1 MAKKSTKETT
11 TTKELKRFEADRH
24 KFFIENCDYIRISK
38 KDAQQ
43 RLKLTDMVLARMN
56 NLNYNSYTLFL
67 GQFLNTENKLVSM
80 DCTKKVKLQKED
92 IVERLMDRF
101 DISERTADN
110 YLSAAKKANVL
121 IKVKGDDLTKEVFIM
136 NPVAYNGSLGSFFA
150 ELMFYFSDD
159 LIKLLSPYQYL
170 ACAKIVNV
178 DYPKVNECKYLF
190 TINKT
195 RYNVEKIMNGEF
207 FEVPNAFKAPEK
219 MSWTKA
225 KEFVERRGIS
235 EIIGLPVSTKFN
247 CIFHNDEKELGLV
260 IFRDGKERYYCLNDE
275 CISGPNRVGQDIFNL
290 LYILM
295 GIEEDT
301 DNQFRIAME
310 YLASLY
316 NIEIEETVAEQFRKA
331 SSEKDKE
338 D

>member
-1 MAKKSTKETT
+1 MDKDLEK
-11 TTKELKRFEADRH
+11 
-24 KFFIENCDYIRISK
+24 IYRIGDEVMTGMTNPSYM
-38 KDAQQ
+38 
-43 RLKLTDMVLARMN
+43 RYTYFLA
-56 NLNYNSYTLFL
+56 
-67 GQFLNTENKLVSM
+67 QFLNKENKLVSI
-80 DCTKKVKLQKED
+80 DCKKKTKLQKDE
-92 IVERLMDRF
+92 IIEKLVERF
-101 DISERTADN
+101 DITPGSARN
-110 YLSAAKKANVL
+110 YLSSANKANVL
-121 IKVKGDDLTKEVFIM
+121 IKVRNNDLEKEVYIM
-136 NPVAYNGSLGSFFA
+136 NPVVFNAGHSLLFA

-190 TINKT
+190 TIDKT

-207 FEVPNAFKAPEK
+207 FEVPNAFKIPEK

-235 EIIGLPVSTKFN
+235 EIIGLPVNTKFN
-247 CIFHNDEKELGLV
+247 CIFHNDEKDLGLV

-295 GIEEDT
+295 DIEEDT

>member
-1 MAKKSTKETT
+1 MKTEVVVEAKQKDRFSSDR
-11 TTKELKRFEADRH
+11 KRFFTD
-24 KFFIENCDYIRISK
+24 NCNYIRLMD
-38 KDAQQ
+38 KDLEKIYRIGDEVMAGMTNPSYM
-43 RLKLTDMVLARMN
+43 RYTYFLA
-56 NLNYNSYTLFL
+56 
-67 GQFLNTENKLVSM
+67 QFLNKENKLVSI
-80 DCTKKVKLQKED
+80 DCKKKTKLQKDEV
-92 IVERLMDRF
+92 IEKLVNRF
-101 DISERTADN
+101 DITVGSARN
-110 YLSAAKKANVL
+110 YLSSANKANVL
-121 IKVKGDDLTKEVFIM
+121 IKVRNNDLEKEVYIM
-136 NPVAYNGSLGSFFA
+136 NPVVFNAGHGLLFA

-190 TINKT
+190 TIDKT
-195 RYNVEKIMNGEF
+195 RYNVEKIINGEF
-207 FEVPNAFKAPEK
+207 FEVPNAFKIPEK

-235 EIIGLPVSTKFN
+235 EIIGLPVNTKFN
-247 CIFHNDEKELGLV
+247 CIFHNDEKDLGLV

-295 GIEEDT
+295 DIEEDT
-301 DNQFRIAME
+301 DIQFRIAME

>member
-1 MAKKSTKETT
+1 MAKKTTKQST
-11 TTKELKRFEADRH
+11 TTKELKRFESDRN

-80 DCTKKVKLQKED
+80 DCTKKIKLQKED

-170 ACAKIVNV
+170 ACAKIV
-178 DYPKVNECKYLF
+178 
-190 TINKT
+190 
-195 RYNVEKIMNGEF
+195 
-207 FEVPNAFKAPEK
+207 
-219 MSWTKA
+219 
-225 KEFVERRGIS
+225 
-235 EIIGLPVSTKFN
+235 
-247 CIFHNDEKELGLV
+247 
-260 IFRDGKERYYCLNDE
+260 
-275 CISGPNRVGQDIFNL
+275 RVHVQI
-290 LYILM
+290 
-295 GIEEDT
+295 
-301 DNQFRIAME
+301 
-310 YLASLY
+310 
-316 NIEIEETVAEQFRKA
+316 
-331 SSEKDKE
+331 
-338 D
+338 

>member
-1 MAKKSTKETT
+1 MAKKSSRA
-11 TTKELKRFEADRH
+11 KELARFESDRH

-101 DISERTADN
+101 DISEKTAKN
-110 YLSAAKKANVL
+110 YLSAAKTANVL
-121 IKVKGDDLTKEVFIM
+121 IRVDGDDLTKDVYIM

-190 TINKT
+190 TIDKT
-195 RYNVEKIMNGEF
+195 RYNVEKIING
-207 FEVPNAFKAPEK
+207 AFKIPEK

-235 EIIGLPVSTKFN
+235 EIIGLPVNTKFN
-247 CIFHNDEKELGLV
+247 CIFHNDEKDLGLV

-295 GIEEDT
+295 DIEEDT

>member
-1 MAKKSTKETT
+1 MAKKSSKA
-11 TTKELKRFEADRH
+11 KELARFESDRH

-101 DISERTADN
+101 DISEKTAKN
-110 YLSAAKKANVL
+110 YLSAAKTANVL
-121 IKVKGDDLTKEVFIM
+121 IRVDGDDLTKDVYIM

-190 TINKT
+190 TIDTT
-195 RYNVEKIMNGEF
+195 RYNIEKIMNGEF
-207 FEVPNAFKAPEK
+207 FEVPNAFKIPEK

-235 EIIGLPVSTKFN
+235 EIIGLPVNTKFN
-247 CIFHNDEKELGLV
+247 CIFHNDEKDLGLV

-275 CISGPNRVGQDIFNL
+275 CISGPNRVGQDIFNI

>member
-1 MAKKSTKETT
+1 MARKSTKETT
-11 TTKELKRFEADRH
+11 TTKELKRFESDRH

-80 DCTKKVKLQKED
+80 DCTKKIKLQKED

-170 ACAKIVNV
+170 ACAKIVNI

-190 TINKT
+190 TIDKT

-207 FEVPNAFKAPEK
+207 FEVPNAFKITEK

-235 EIIGLPVSTKFN
+235 EIIGLPVNTKFN
-247 CIFHNDEKELGLV
+247 CIFHNDEKDLGLV

-275 CISGPNRVGQDIFNL
+275 CISGPNRVGQDIFNI

-295 GIEEDT
+295 DIEEDT

>member
-1 MAKKSTKETT
+1 MAKKSSRA
-11 TTKELKRFEADRH
+11 KELARFESDRH

-101 DISERTADN
+101 DISEKTAKN
-110 YLSAAKKANVL
+110 YLSAAKTANVL
-121 IKVKGDDLTKEVFIM
+121 IRVDGDDLTKDVYIM

-190 TINKT
+190 TIDKT
-195 RYNVEKIMNGEF
+195 RYNIEKIMNGEF
-207 FEVPNAFKAPEK
+207 FEVPNAFKTPEK

-235 EIIGLPVSTKFN
+235 EIIGLPVNTKFN
-247 CIFHNDEKELGLV
+247 CIFHNDEKDLGLV

-275 CISGPNRVGQDIFNL
+275 CISGPNRVGQDIFNI

-301 DNQFRIAME
+301 NNQFRIAMG

-316 NIEIEETVAEQFRKA
+316 NIKIEETVAEHFRKA
-331 SSEKDKE
+331 SGEKDKE